1 MLEGTFPKGKFIRQ
15 RTLSASVNSQLPLAQ
30 NNIYAKVVY
39 LEVARILIPFITIIL
54 YEKSIPF
61 PVYTI
66 YLFWDSS
73 VSSGLPFQD

>member
-15 RTLSASVNSQLPLAQ
+15 RTLSSSVNSQLPLAQ

-39 LEVARILIPFITIIL
+39 LGVARILIPFITIIL